1 MRFFDKASIRR
12 KQMLIIMLTTSVAL
26 VLACAAFTVYEVVAF
41 RKAMVQNVFT
51 LAEIVGDNSAAAIDF
66 NDPKS
71 AEGALASLADDPS
84 VMAACIYSKHGEVF
98 AKYNRK
104 GNGTTFTPPKFQTN
118 GYSFDGRRLA
128 LFDPIDYKGDV
139 IGVAYLE
146 SDLRALYSRLMQYG
160 VIAISVLF
168 VTLLVAYF
176 ISNRLQ
182 RVISEPILELVQTTR
197 TVAREKDYSVRVTRR
212 SEDEIGVLVEG
223 FNEMLTQIQSRDVV
237 LQLAH
242 SELEKRVQART
253 QELANSLSLIRATL
267 ESAADGILVTDDI
280 GNATHINKPFVTMWR
295 IPDPIAAAKDRGQI
309 LDFIAAD
316 LKKPGD
322 FLRKIHEIEAR
333 PTEDSFDVLEFK
345 DGRVFERYSKPQW
358 MDEKTAGRVWSFR
371 DITARKLAEVELKKT
386 HSELMDASRRAGMAE
401 VATGVLH
408 NVGNVL
414 NSVNVSA
421 NLASDLVR
429 KSKIINIARVAAMM
443 REHAADLGNFMA
455 NDAKGRQLPSYLGQL
470 AEHLAQEQA
479 LVLTEMGLLRANIE
493 HIKDIVSVQQSY
505 AKVSGLTET
514 LNVVDLVEDA
524 LRMNAA
530 SLARH
535 AVSVFR
541 EFEPELPPVT
551 VEKQKVLQIL
561 INLIRNAKYACDETG
576 SKDKRMTIRVG
587 HKDGRMR
594 IAIIDNGVGIPAG
607 NLMRIFNHGFTTRKT
622 GHGFGLHSG
631 ALAARELG
639 GSLDVQS
646 DGPGK
651 GAIFT
656 LEFPCEPKAK
666 EREQQHEHHTAEN
679 NPRIL
684 IVDGNRVIHQD
695 FQKIPRE
702 RG

>member
-1 MRFFDKASIRR
+1 MRFFDKASIKR

-26 VLACAAFTVYEVVAF
+26 VLACAAFAVYEVLAF
-41 RKAMVQNVFT
+41 RKAMVQNVST
-51 LAEIVGDNSAAAIDF
+51 LAQMIGDNSAAALDF

-71 AEGALASLADDPS
+71 AEETLASLKAEPS
-84 VMAACIYSKHGEVF
+84 IVAACIYSKQGEAF
-98 AKYNRK
+98 ARYNRT
-104 GNGTTFTPPKFQTN
+104 GGDAASPPPIFQTN
-118 GYSFDGRRLA
+118 GHSFDGRRLA
-128 LFDPIDYKGDV
+128 LFTPIEYKGES
-139 IGVAYLE
+139 IGVIYME
-146 SDLRALYSRLMQYG
+146 SDLRALYSRLVQYG

-182 RVISEPILELVQTTR
+182 RVISAPILDLVKTAR
-197 TVAREKDYSVRVTRR
+197 AVAREKDYSVRVTRR

-223 FNEMLTQIQSRDVV
+223 FNEMLAQIQARDVV
-237 LQLAH
+237 LQTAH

-253 QELANSLSLIRATL
+253 QELGNSLALIRATL
-267 ESAADGILVTDDI
+267 ESAADGILVTDD
-280 GNATHINKPFVTMWR
+280 GGKATHLNKPFVTMWR
-295 IPDPIAAAKDRGQI
+295 IPDPIAAAKDRGRI

-316 LKKPGD
+316 MKNPED

-333 PTEDSFDVLEFK
+333 QTEDSFDVLEVK

-371 DITARKLAEVELKKT
+371 DITARKQAEAELKKA

-421 NLASDLVR
+421 NVTSDLIR
-429 KSKIINIARVAAMM
+429 KSKITQIARVAALL
-443 REHAADLGNFMA
+443 REHAGDLADFITK
-455 NDAKGRQLPSYLGQL
+455 DARGRQLPSYLDQL
-470 AEHLAQEQA
+470 AEHLASEQA
-479 LVLTEMGLLRANIE
+479 LVLKELGSLQGNIE
-493 HIKDIVSVQQSY
+493 HIKEIVSVQQSY
-505 AKVSGLTET
+505 ARVSGLTET

-524 LRMNAA
+524 LRMNGA
-530 SLARH
+530 SLLRH
-535 AVSVFR
+535 AVPVFR

-561 INLIRNAKYACDETG
+561 INLISNAKYACNETG
-576 SKDKRMTIRVG
+576 SNDKRLTVRAN
-587 HKDGRMR
+587 HNDGRIR
-594 IAIIDNGVGIPAG
+594 IAIVDNGVGIPAE
-607 NLMRIFNHGFTTRKT
+607 NLLRIFNHGFTTRKT

-651 GAIFT
+651 GAAFT
-656 LEFPCEPKAK
+656 LEFPCEPKA
-666 EREQQHEHHTAEN
+666 R
-679 NPRIL
+679 
-684 IVDGNRVIHQD
+684 D
-695 FQKIPRE
+695 
-702 RG
+702 